1 MAHKAELLII
11 ATIVHL
17 EKTFIFYKN
26 KEVENN
32 PSRLLN
38 NPRLTRKIYLGVFDS
53 FFTQIKKLHHYP
65 VKAGLIRSMAMRDR
79 PYFFAST
86 GQFSATMLLVLAMMF
101 LASACLT

>member
-38 NPRLTRKIYLGVFDS
+38 NPRLTRKIYLGVF
-53 FFTQIKKLHHYP
+53 
-65 VKAGLIRSMAMRDR
+65 
-79 PYFFAST
+79 
-86 GQFSATMLLVLAMMF
+86 
-101 LASACLT
+101 